1 VLNSTEGA
9 HLKNMSPFE
18 TDEHLQGKKVLYSPF
33 MASIPFHAARLKL
46 ERASAH
52 IQTLER
58 ELDDYLNRGPIR
70 ITTRVSE
77 DPAYF
82 DFTVDVTEPVPVGLS
97 TVIGDCIHNLRTS
110 LDLLACEL
118 VRMNGGRDDN
128 IYFPFA
134 NDATELEIK
143 IKKRHFD
150 RVHPDAVD
158 LVRAFQPYGNG
169 NAALRGVHDLDIID
183 KHRTLLPVAGHVR
196 GPGMA
201 LGFDRLEDINIR
213 RHADGRMRLE
223 HAGDLPIGKITP
235 ASFKLFFPRGGP
247 FAELEMLPTLYRL
260 LHYFS
265 RFIGAFETLNL
276 GGKPDVNAIKF

>member
-1 VLNSTEGA
+1 MASSREG
-9 HLKNMSPFE
+9 
-18 TDEHLQGKKVLYSPF
+18 LQSPF
-33 MASIPFHAARLKL
+33 MIAIPFHAARLKL

-52 IQTLER
+52 IATLER

-70 ITTRVSE
+70 LTTRISE

-82 DFTVDVTEPVPVGLS
+82 EFTIDVTEPVPVGLS

-118 VRMNGGRDDN
+118 VRMNGGSEDSVC
-128 IYFPFA
+128 FPFA
-134 NDATELEIK
+134 KDAIELEIQ
-143 IKKRHFD
+143 IKKRHLD
-150 RVHPDAVD
+150 RAHPDAVN
-158 LVRAFQPYGNG
+158 LARAFQPYADG

-201 LGFDRLEDINIR
+201 LAFDRLEHIDIR
-213 RHADGRMRLE
+213 RHADGTMRVE
-223 HAGDLPIGKITP
+223 HAGDLPIGKIIP

-265 RFIGAFETLNL
+265 RFIGAFETLTL
-276 GGKPDVNAIKF
+276 GGTPDVNAIKF